1 MMCVL
6 ICSIS
11 LLSLFL
17 QGCGFGEKRDEP
29 QIESISNARGEC
41 YHYEM
46 CLYKDVRYHCIMDTA
61 VVDDIAHFIEK
72 VEHNIKDCRNYFM
85 DTTVVNELL
94 REAEKQGYN
103 TESDTSNLY
112 KIFSIEGFY
121 DLRKTKHPK
130 HSCCYAA
137 NKSNGCD
144 TLKVTTI
151 IKDKKNVPHGSL
163 YEIIKDSS
171 GWKILKMELWVH

>member
-1 MMCVL
+1 MMRAL
-6 ICSIS
+6 IYCIS

-17 QGCGFGEKRDEP
+17 FDCSFGERRGELQVD
-29 QIESISNARGEC
+29 SLSDARGEC
-41 YHYEM
+41 HRYEM
-46 CLYKDVRYHCIMDTA
+46 CLYNDVRYHCIMDAA

-72 VEHNIKDCRNYFM
+72 VEHNIKDCRNCFM

-94 REAEKQGYN
+94 QNAEKQGYN

-112 KIFSIEGFY
+112 KVFSIEGYY
-121 DLRKTKHPK
+121 DPRKTKHAK
-130 HSCCYAA
+130 HSCCYAT

-151 IKDKKNVPHGSL
+151 IKDKKNVPHGSS

-171 GWKILKMELWVH
+171 EWKILKKNLWVH